1 MRGTRVTLLFLLA
14 TALACRSG
22 KTVPEDGAVLLHVK
36 CAAGVPLPDELRA
49 WVYDDSGRL
58 WEGVRI
64 PAEGPLVASGRED
77 LGTILI
83 QPGAIQG
90 RLRVHLRAFAAGE
103 RIMDGVL
110 TVESLSIGDRIFDLV
125 LDAAPPVD
133 EDGDDVPDA
142 IDDCPAVRNPEQGG
156 CPGPGD
162 PDAGPDAG
170 TDTESDGPVDLAPQA
185 PEASGSDGGDAPL
198 VDLGVPGRDGGDALV
213 ADTAEVRGL
222 DGADLRALDAAEA
235 VVRDAGDVAP
245 DAAEVADAPGRDG
258 DAPAADAPDTRASVD
273 SGGPPACDGD
283 DCKKPQGS
291 PCRANAECTS
301 GWCADGVCCTNAC
314 LGACRSCNQPGVDGV
329 CQGYPAGSDPE
340 LECPASSC
348 NGVGACGPATSN
360 LANGSLCN
368 TATQCASGFC
378 ADGVCCDGAC
388 DQPCQ
393 ACGTGACL
401 AVKKTDDVPECTGS
415 MTCNP
420 TGKCVT
426 E

>member
-1 MRGTRVTLLFLLA
+1 MQGTRVMLLFLLA

-36 CAAGVPLPDELRA
+36 CAAGAPLPDELFA
-49 WVYDDSGRL
+49 WVYDDAGRL

-90 RLRVHLRAFAAGE
+90 RLRVHLRAFAAGA

-110 TVESLSIGDRIFDLV
+110 VIESLSGGDRIHDLV
-125 LDAAPPVD
+125 LEATLPVD

-142 IDDCPAVRNPEQGG
+142 IDDCPAMGNPAQGG
-156 CPGPGD
+156 CPGPGE

-170 TDTESDGPVDLAPQA
+170 ADTESDGPVDSAPQA
-185 PEASGSDGGDAPL
+185 PEASGSDGGDAR
-198 VDLGVPGRDGGDALV
+198 VGGPGRAWTRRGRRPGGRH
-213 ADTAEVRGL
+213 RGGAWL
-222 DGADLRALDAAEA
+222 DGADLRPLDAVEA
-235 VVRDAGDVAP
+235 VARDAGDAAP
-245 DAAEVADAPGRDG
+245 DAAEAADAPGRDG
-258 DAPAADAPDTRASVD
+258 DAPAADAPDTRESVD
-273 SGGPPACDGD
+273 FGGPPACDGD

-291 PCRANAECTS
+291 PCRASADCTS
-301 GWCADGVCCTNAC
+301 AWCADGVCCTNAC
-314 LGACRSCNQPGVDGV
+314 LGPCRSCNQPTSTGV
-329 CQGYPAGSDPE
+329 CQGYPAGSDPQ
-340 LECPASSC
+340 LECPTSSC